1 MFGIDA
7 NLNAG
12 TAVLLIIISLIFVW
26 GAMYAA
32 SVGVLAIW
40 GIILLVAFV
49 AHLAYGTGLATT
61 FKMLS
66 GRLQTSLVH
75 ASE

>member
-40 GIILLVAFV
+40 GITLLVAFV
-49 AHLAYGTGLATT
+49 SLYVAYQRAFT
-61 FKMLS
+61 
-66 GRLQTSLVH
+66 RLKYGKSRVRK
-75 ASE
+75 